1 MVFSSG
7 KYQQISGKKFNNITN
22 NRLIDNYL
30 SIFMAIQNKIEAYKL
45 AIYTNGQ
52 NEVVSV

>member
-7 KYQQISGKKFNNITN
+7 KYQQISGEKFNNITN

-52 NEVVSV
+52 NEGVSV